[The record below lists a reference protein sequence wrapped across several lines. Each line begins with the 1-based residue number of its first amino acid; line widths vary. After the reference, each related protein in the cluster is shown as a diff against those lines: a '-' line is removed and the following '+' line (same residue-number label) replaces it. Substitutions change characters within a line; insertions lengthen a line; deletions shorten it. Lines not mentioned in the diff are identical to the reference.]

1 MPKRQTL
8 GKVSG
13 RVGAWLQRWASNR
26 KTAHRVALGVRGY
39 GWDLRRRALSFAA
52 RARQNSL
59 AIRSF
64 AEQQP
69 VVDDHPQVNVAE
81 ANRRARDPV
90 LISKLFWPKITSL
103 LDYYWHYC

>member
-39 GWDLRRRALSFAA
+39 GWDLRRRALSFAT
-52 RARQNSL
+52 RPRQNSL

-64 AEQQP
+64 SEQQP

-90 LISKLFWPKITSL
+90 LISKAVLAKSTH
-103 LDYYWHYC
+103 YWHYC